1 MDDEQFHNQMRKFLR
16 EVGITSQQ
24 MIEAAL
30 SAGTIEG
37 ERVTLR
43 MHLTSEPAGID
54 HVVEREIALPDGVTD
69 PVEEE

>member
-16 EVGITSQQ
+16 EVGVTSQQ
-24 MIEAAL
+24 VIEAAL
-30 SAGTIEG
+30 SSRMIDG

-54 HVVEREIALPDGVTD
+54 HVVEREIALPDGVTHPTEGD
-69 PVEEE
+69 